1 MSALQDTNESGD
13 TEQNSQGN
21 ELSHQKMV
29 TILFEVTA
37 KITTIGE
44 NSLGEPTEVLHTFKG
59 VFSHQIEES
68 LVKIGGHE
76 ILEQE
81 FNRWSSYYIIFLK
94 DQEQIDQLT
103 DKYLELQKEISK
115 KGLELILEGEEI
127 YGYYTLEN
135 YVNAYLNGESG
146 VGPEPERRT
155 IDVEIT
161 AYSME
166 ELEEGFSLMPDH
178 LRSHETYETGSD
190 ESNET
195 GDIEQNSQGDE
206 SPDQKMVPV
215 VWVVTAEI
223 TTIGSDCEG
232 YPKTVLN
239 IFKGVFSGEIEE
251 SLIPERLMA
260 DDICFEWRDIDEWV
274 LDYMHYTHVNKDAIE
289 ELTEKHQ
296 KLKDEIYKKG
306 LKLIVDDGRIYDYVS
321 EITLKDFVNWYPE
334 GNSGPVGGEYV
345 FMEGV
350 KDQEYSLKRDIRLE
364 IIPFSMADLEE
375 GFSLNLGT

>member
-1 MSALQDTNESGD
+1 MSALQETNESGD

-21 ELSHQKMV
+21 ESSHQKMV
-29 TILFEVTA
+29 PILFEVTA

-68 LVKIGGHE
+68 LVKIRGHE

-81 FNRWSSYYIIFLK
+81 FNSWSSYYNIFLE

-135 YVNAYLNGESG
+135 YVNAYFNGERG

-178 LRSHETYETGSD
+178 LRSHETDETGSD
-190 ESNET
+190 ET
-195 GDIEQNSQGDE
+195 GDMEQNSQEDE
-206 SPDQKMVPV
+206 SRDQKMVPV

-251 SLIPERLMA
+251 SLIPLSLMA
-260 DDICFEWRDIDEWV
+260 DDICFEETDFGEWSNE
-274 LDYMHYTHVNKDAIE
+274 YMYYLHVDKDAIE
-289 ELTEKHQ
+289 DLTQKHQ
-296 KLKDEIYKKG
+296 NLQDEIYKKG
-306 LKLIVDDGRIYDYVS
+306 LQLIVDDGRIYDYVS
-321 EITLKDFVNWYPE
+321 GITLKDFVNWYLE
-334 GNSGPVGGEYV
+334 GDSGPVGEEYV

-350 KDQEYSLKRDIRLE
+350 KDQEYSLKRDIRAK
-364 IIPFSMADLEE
+364 ITPYSMAELEE
-375 GFSLNLGT
+375 GFSLNLGQW

>member
-1 MSALQDTNESGD
+1 MSALQETNESGD

-37 KITTIGE
+37 KIITIGE

-81 FNRWSSYYIIFLK
+81 FNCWSSYYITFLE

-135 YVNAYLNGESG
+135 YVNAYFNGESG

-178 LRSHETYETGSD
+178 LRSHETDETGSD
-190 ESNET
+190 ET
-195 GDIEQNSQGDE
+195 GDMEQNSQGDE

-251 SLIPERLMA
+251 SLIPLRLMA
-260 DDICFEWRDIDEWV
+260 DDSYFEEIDFDVWFNE
-274 LDYMHYTHVNKDAIE
+274 YEYYNHVDKDTIE
-289 ELTEKHQ
+289 KLTQKHEKLQ
-296 KLKDEIYKKG
+296 DEIYKKG
-306 LKLIVDDGRIYDYVS
+306 LQLIVEDGKIYES
-321 EITLKDFVNWYPE
+321 GNTLKDFVNWYLE
-334 GNSGPVGGEYV
+334 GDSGPVGEEYV

-350 KDQEYSLKRDIRLE
+350 KDQEYSLKRDIRAK
-364 IIPFSMADLEE
+364 ITPYSMAELEE
-375 GFSLNLGT
+375 GFSLNLGEW

>member
-146 VGPEPERRT
+146 VGPEPERLT

-178 LRSHETYETGSD
+178 LRSHETDETGSD
-190 ESNET
+190 ET
-195 GDIEQNSQGDE
+195 GDMEQNSQGDE

-251 SLIPERLMA
+251 SLIPLRLMA
-260 DDICFEWRDIDEWV
+260 DDSYFEEIDFDVWFNE
-274 LDYMHYTHVNKDAIE
+274 YEYYNHVDKDTIE
-289 ELTEKHQ
+289 KLTQKHEKLQ
-296 KLKDEIYKKG
+296 DEIYKKG
-306 LKLIVDDGRIYDYVS
+306 LQLIVEDGKIYES
-321 EITLKDFVNWYPE
+321 GNTLKDFVNWYLE
-334 GNSGPVGGEYV
+334 GDSGPVGEEYV

-350 KDQEYSLKRDIRLE
+350 KDQEYSLKRDIRAK
-364 IIPFSMADLEE
+364 ITPYSMAELEE
-375 GFSLNLGT
+375 GFSLNLGEW